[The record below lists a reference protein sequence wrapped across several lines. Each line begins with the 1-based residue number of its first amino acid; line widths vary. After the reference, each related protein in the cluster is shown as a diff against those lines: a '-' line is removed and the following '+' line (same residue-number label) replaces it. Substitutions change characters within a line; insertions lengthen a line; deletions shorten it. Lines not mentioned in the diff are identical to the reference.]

1 MCQLDLQPDD
11 EAQLLLVRGG
21 GGGEGGEDDQPR
33 LPAPLRH
40 PDFGVVGPELT
51 QVVHMEANQDYL
63 GKVGTGWELGL
74 VLLLQKCSFFFFEPL
89 F

>member
-33 LPAPLRH
+33 LSASLRH
-40 PDFGVVGPELT
+40 PDLGVVGPELT
-51 QVVHMEANQDYL
+51 QVVHMEAN
-63 GKVGTGWELGL
+63 
-74 VLLLQKCSFFFFEPL
+74 
-89 F
+89 